1 MNRTT
6 WEAGSTAYGAS
17 DVSVTTTSPFS
28 RCSASKRTASSAFE
42 SIFTTGNFSSRSFAR
57 TPSQYLPRGLPA
69 LRFGVGV
76 SSRLG
81 ADSLRSRAAADGRLA
96 QHEVAQPQITDGNHR
111 RDQGHYR
118 PSFGEI
124 PERHRVARALG
135 KSDHYDIRA
144 GPHGGEVAA
153 EDGAQ

>member
-6 WEAGSTAYGAS
+6 WEAGSTAYGVS
-17 DVSVTTTSPFS
+17 DVLVTTTSPFS

-57 TPSQYLPRGLPA
+57 TPSQYFPLRAPVI
-69 LRFGVGV
+69 RFGVGV
-76 SSRLG
+76 LSRLR
-81 ADSLRSRAAADGRLA
+81 ADWLRSRPAADGRLA
-96 QHEVAQPQITDGNHR
+96 QHEVAQPQISDGNHR
-111 RDQGHYR
+111 RDQGHYC

-124 PERHRVARALG
+124 PERHRAAGALG
-135 KSDHYDIRA
+135 NPDHDDVRA
-144 GPHGGEVAA
+144 GTHSGEVAT